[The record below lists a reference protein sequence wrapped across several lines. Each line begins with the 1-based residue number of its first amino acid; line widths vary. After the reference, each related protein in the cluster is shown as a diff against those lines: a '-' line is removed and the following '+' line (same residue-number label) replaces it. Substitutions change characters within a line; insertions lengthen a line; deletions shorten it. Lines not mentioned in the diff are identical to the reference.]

1 MKYIDCT
8 FDEELTICNSRFS
21 VTEAVK
27 VFSLLHEKGI
37 EQAVIDIGFGKNAI
51 EHLEYYLGQG
61 ELLQAPLEIF
71 IRIDSLDAIF
81 IKKLKESSEWNKLFG
96 IRLSLVGNKSIDEL
110 QIYQELRTCGYK
122 MQLQLSSFIDKL
134 DEICAVLDE
143 QSRVLDVQAFYLCED
158 LYPLPMEKIDDLFQ
172 KVNRIISA
180 EAALG
185 FRGYNIYGRARL
197 IVNKISTAFPD
208 KELFWDT
215 TLNLTENK
223 MGLTDCTNV
232 VQVDTI
238 TDKAVDNTWTIHAD
252 WNFFTVKR
260 KIALWEEYA
269 AIAVQESIAWR
280 YITYF
285 HNEMDLSLEE
295 CFDAA
300 KKISSTDRMYFSKE
314 VANNAIHHSRKFK
327 LGIIV
332 PTCNREEYVKVW
344 LDTLGQEN
352 YIYNTDIIFF
362 DSSDDNQTC
371 MLIKQVNSNCIY
383 YDRYNS
389 AEKNEKT
396 LDAKV
401 FSAAKK
407 YATKY
412 DYIWICRD
420 RSIPN
425 LHVLYPVLTSCLE
438 RQYDFV
444 VVYPHWIG
452 PEHFGYKDYN
462 DCCELFSE
470 QCGNMTSLGSIVF
483 TSRILHK
490 LIDEYPIDPIKNYGL
505 WIPMALFDYIGTHK
519 FRALFFVNNTFN
531 YIPEYSTSFWIKQ
544 DTLLWL
550 WLERWP
556 QMIES
561 LPKQYNK
568 IKKDSLKFGGWT
580 VAPLSKLLILPC
592 KANGGFRLT
601 EVWKY
606 RDKFQEVS
614 DTPFWK
620 YACFSCIPY
629 KFVNFYVNIH
639 DKRFFVPIRKISKTI
654 YRIILETVQC
664 LKPSKKRRMPYSGIQ
679 YESPEYDAVYENNN
693 VISHKLWCSS
703 NHSAEPWLTIVIPTY
718 HRLDLLKD
726 ALRSIQCQKPVMYA
740 WDVIIV
746 DNDAYDGTKNEV
758 QEYIETIGV
767 LPITYYRNDK
777 TLLAGSN
784 MNLGV
789 SLAHGKWVS
798 ILHDDDMLASD
809 YLERIEKMIRYTS
822 RNSRK
827 KLGWISGNQAVVRY
841 TSREMEDSNQRVD
854 HALKDYSIRTNK
866 NRNDLLPVYRCE
878 LPITGNVGALA
889 PTTGTTFLKDAFIDC
904 GGINEK
910 ISISAD
916 LILVYKIMK
925 KYRVYRT
932 VIPLGYYR
940 WAVNQS
946 REQLYTIERDLFD
959 FREYVYKKNWFYKLC
974 GFVFRQEHFSNE
986 VIGLMNLT
994 NCVYS
999 EKQFHKFD
1007 SIMMYR
1013 HNTLRHFVY
1022 KMLLKGY
1029 HGMQRCL
1036 SIHCD

>member
-8 FDEELTICNSRFS
+8 FDEELKISNSRFS
-21 VTEAVK
+21 VTEAAK
-27 VFSLLHEKGI
+27 VFSFLHQKGI

-61 ELLQAPLEIF
+61 ELSQVPLEVF
-71 IRIDSLDAIF
+71 VRLDSLDAIF

-96 IRLSLVGNKSIDEL
+96 IRLSLTGDNLDDEL
-110 QIYQELRTCGYK
+110 QIFQELRTCGYK
-122 MQLQLSSFIDKL
+122 MQLQLSSFIDRL

-158 LYPLPMEKIDDLFQ
+158 LYPLPMEKIYDLFQ
-172 KVNRIISA
+172 KVSTIIST

-185 FRGYNIYGRARL
+185 FRGYNICGRARL
-197 IVNKISTAFPD
+197 IISKISAAFPD
-208 KELFWDT
+208 KELFVDT
-215 TLNLTENK
+215 TLNLAENR
-223 MGLTDCTNV
+223 MSLTDCTEV
-232 VQVDTI
+232 VQTNTI
-238 TDKAVDNTWTIHAD
+238 DRWTIYAD
-252 WNFFTVKR
+252 WKLFAVQR
-260 KIALWEEYA
+260 RIALLEEYA
-269 AIAVQESIAWR
+269 SIAVQESIAWR

-295 CFDAA
+295 CFEAA
-300 KKISSTDRMYFSKE
+300 KKISTADKMHFSKE
-314 VANNAIHHSRKFK
+314 VANNAIHYSRKFK
-327 LGIIV
+327 IGIIV

-344 LDTLGQEN
+344 IDTLGQEN

-362 DSSDDNQTC
+362 DSSDDDQTC
-371 MLIKQVNSNCIY
+371 MLIKQANLSCIY
-383 YDRYNS
+383 YDKYIS
-389 AEKNEKT
+389 EEKNEKT

-420 RSIPN
+420 RSVPN

-444 VVYPHWIG
+444 VVYPHWIN
-452 PEHFGYKDYN
+452 PEHYGYKDYN

-505 WIPMALFDYIGTHK
+505 WIPMALFDYIGTHE
-519 FRALFFVNNTFN
+519 FRALFYANNTFN

-561 LPKQYNK
+561 LPKQYDK
-568 IKKDSLKFGGWT
+568 IKKESLKFSGWT
-580 VAPLSKLLILPC
+580 VSPLSKLLIMPC
-592 KANGGFRLT
+592 KANGGFRLK

-614 DTPFWK
+614 ETSFWK
-620 YACFSCIPY
+620 YACFACIPY
-629 KFVNFYVNIH
+629 KFVNFYLNNR
-639 DKRFFVPIRKISKTI
+639 DKRLFGPVKKVLKAIDKIIWGTIRS
-654 YRIILETVQC
+654 
-664 LKPSKKRRMPYSGIQ
+664 LKPCKKQRMPYSGIQ
-679 YESPEYDAVYENNN
+679 YESTEYDAVHENSN

-703 NHSAEPWLTIVIPTY
+703 SCSVEPWLTIVIPTY

-726 ALRSIQCQKPVMYA
+726 ALCSIQCQKPVMYA
-740 WDVIIV
+740 WDVVIV

-758 QEYIETIGV
+758 QEYIETIKT

-784 MNLGV
+784 MNVGV
-789 SLAHGKWVS
+789 SLARGKWVS
-798 ILHDDDMLASD
+798 ILHDDDMLTSD

-827 KLGWISGNQAVVRY
+827 KLGWISGNQVIVRY
-841 TSREMEDSNQRVD
+841 TSREMEDRNQRVD
-854 HALKDYSIRTNK
+854 HAIKDYSIRTNK
-866 NRNDLLPVYRCE
+866 KRNDLLPVYRCE
-878 LPITGNVGALA
+878 LPITGSVGVMA

-916 LILVYKIMK
+916 LILVYKMMK

-932 VIPLGYYR
+932 VVPLGYYR
-940 WAVNQS
+940 WAANQS
-946 REQLYTIERDLFD
+946 REQLFTIERDLFD

-974 GFVFRQEHFSNE
+974 GFVFRQEHFCNE
-986 VIGLMNLT
+986 VIGLLNLKDQM
-994 NCVYS
+994 YS

-1007 SIMMYR
+1007 SIMMYQ
-1013 HNTLRHFVY
+1013 HNALRHFVY
-1022 KMLLKGY
+1022 KLLLKSY

-1036 SIHCD
+1036 SIHCH